1 MNNNDFKEPYG
12 CLKNESVTYLLSNPI
27 NKIGRNPLTNTIIL
41 NHNSISKEHA
51 MIEFDSKGQGYIS
64 DLFSS
69 NGTFVNDNKISSNQ
83 KLLLNEGDII
93 KFGKEQTCFKYVTN
107 KFASLKVNKN
117 INNLTIN
124 NNKLFNSANT
134 TKLMKSNID
143 PYKSVEQKNLYE
155 SQILLK
161 NNQLETIH
169 LNYNELRNEYNK
181 LYAKYDALIYYASD
195 LQKKND
201 LLETEIKQHKK
212 YINSLENTENGK
224 IINDKD
230 KIIKILQSENNFYS
244 NELKKLKECFNKP
257 DIKTQLELIVS
268 EYLLEMENYKKAN
281 DIYKEQINY
290 TDKKWNELLKENDL
304 LKEEIKII
312 NSKWNED
319 TMRFENIIREN
330 DQRLNNALLQIPMC
344 YNDFNVDKEN
354 AAKFLVK
361 EVNLYLNEKKE
372 LMDEIK
378 SYKKNIVEL
387 INENDRLKDEICQI
401 STKFQDLNV
410 KQLVEKNK
418 QLEDSL
424 FEMKQINDVN
434 KLIDYENVILSLN
447 KEITDYKATI
457 DELNHKIKMF
467 MGKN

>member
-1 MNNNDFKEPYG
+1 MNNNFKEPYG
-12 CLKNESVTYLLSNPI
+12 CLKNESITYLLPNTI

-51 MIEFDSKGQGYIS
+51 IIEFNSKGQGYIS

-69 NGTFVNDNKISSNQ
+69 NGTFVNGVKISSNQ
-83 KLLLNEGDII
+83 KFLLNEGDIL
-93 KFGKEQTCFKYVTN
+93 KFGKEPIVFKFITN
-107 KFASLKVNKN
+107 KFTSLKYVENG
-117 INNLTIN
+117 NNLTIN
-124 NNKLFNSANT
+124 NNALFNSANQERL
-134 TKLMKSNID
+134 KNNFFES
-143 PYKSVEQKNLYE
+143 YKSVEQKNLIK

-161 NNQLETIH
+161 NTQLETMN

-181 LYAKYDALIYYASD
+181 LYAKYDALIHYASD

-212 YINSLENTENGK
+212 YIYSLENTENGK
-224 IINDKD
+224 NLLNKD
-230 KIIKILQSENNFYS
+230 KIIKILQSENNFYN

-257 DIKTQLELIVS
+257 DIKTQLELIIS

-290 TDKKWNELLKENDL
+290 TDKKWTELLKENDL

-312 NSKWNED
+312 NTKWNED

-330 DQRLNNALLQIPMC
+330 DQRLNNALVQIPMC

-361 EVNLYLNEKKE
+361 EVGLYLNEKKNF
-372 LMDEIK
+372 LDEIK
-378 SYKKNIVEL
+378 LYKKQIVEL
-387 INENDRLKDEICQI
+387 INENERLKDEICQI
-401 STKFQDLNV
+401 STKFQDFNV
-410 KQLVEKNK
+410 KELIEKIK

-424 FEMKQINDVN
+424 YEMKQMNEVN
-434 KLIDYENVILSLN
+434 KSIEYENIIVTLN
-447 KEITDYKATI
+447 KEINDYKSTI
-457 DELNHKIKMF
+457 DELNQKIRNF
-467 MGKN
+467 MGE

>member
-1 MNNNDFKEPYG
+1 MNNNFKEPYG
-12 CLKNESVTYLLSNPI
+12 CLKNESITYLLPNTI

-51 MIEFDSKGQGYIS
+51 IIEFNSKGQGYIS

-69 NGTFVNDNKISSNQ
+69 NGTFVNGVKITSNQ
-83 KLLLNEGDII
+83 KLLLNEGDIL
-93 KFGKEQTCFKYVTN
+93 KFGKEPIAFKYITN
-107 KFASLKVNKN
+107 KFTSLKYVENG
-117 INNLTIN
+117 NNLAIN
-124 NNKLFNSANT
+124 SNTFFNSANEEGI
-134 TKLMKSNID
+134 KNNIFE
-143 PYKSVEQKNLYE
+143 PYKSIEQKNLIK
-155 SQILLK
+155 SQLLLK
-161 NNQLETIH
+161 NNQLETMN

-181 LYAKYDALIYYASD
+181 LYAKYDALIHYASD

-212 YINSLENTENGK
+212 YIYSLENTENGK
-224 IINDKD
+224 NILNKE
-230 KIIKILQSENNFYS
+230 KIIKILQSENNFYN

-257 DIKTQLELIVS
+257 DIKTQLELIIS

-290 TDKKWNELLKENDL
+290 TDKKWTELLKENDL

-330 DQRLNNALLQIPMC
+330 DQRLNNALVQIPMC

-361 EVNLYLNEKKE
+361 EVNLYLNEKKDF
-372 LMDEIK
+372 LDEIK
-378 SYKKNIVEL
+378 LYKKQIVEL
-387 INENDRLKDEICQI
+387 INENGRLKDEICQI
-401 STKFQDLNV
+401 STKFQDFNV
-410 KQLVEKNK
+410 KELIERIR

-424 FEMKQINDVN
+424 YEMKQMNEVN
-434 KLIDYENVILSLN
+434 KSIEYENIIVTLN
-447 KEITDYKATI
+447 KEISDYKIII
-457 DELNHKIKMF
+457 DELNQKIRNF
-467 MGKN
+467 IGEN

>member
-1 MNNNDFKEPYG
+1 MNNNNLQEPYG
-12 CLKNESVTYLLSNPI
+12 CLKNESITYLLSNTI
-27 NKIGRNPLTNTIIL
+27 NKIGRNPLTNTVIL

-51 MIEFDSKGQGYIS
+51 IIEFDSKGKGYIS

-69 NGTFVNDNKISSNQ
+69 NGTYVNGIKISSNQ
-83 KLLLNEGDII
+83 KFSLNEGDIL
-93 KFGKEQTCFKYVTN
+93 KFGKEQTCFKFITN
-107 KFASLKVNKN
+107 KFSSLRVNN
-117 INNLTIN
+117 SINNLTIN
-124 NNKLFNSANT
+124 NKLLNSLNKTQLKN
-134 TKLMKSNID
+134 NID
-143 PYKSVEQKNLYE
+143 PYKSVEQKNLYQ
-155 SQILLK
+155 SQLLLK
-161 NNQLETIH
+161 NNQLETVN

-181 LYAKYDALIYYASD
+181 LYAKYDALIHYASD

-212 YINSLENTENGK
+212 YIYSLENTENGK
-224 IINDKD
+224 IITDKE

-244 NELKKLKECFNKP
+244 NELRKLKECFNKP
-257 DIKTQLELIVS
+257 DIKTQLELIIS

-281 DIYKEQINY
+281 DIYKEQIHY
-290 TDKKWNELLKENDL
+290 TDKKWNELIKENDL
-304 LKEEIKII
+304 LKEEVKII
-312 NSKWNED
+312 NQKWNED

-378 SYKKNIVEL
+378 SYKKNVVEL

-401 STKFQDLNV
+401 SSKYQDLNV
-410 KQLVEKNK
+410 KELVEKNK

-424 FEMKQINDVN
+424 YELKQINDVN
-434 KLIDYENVILSLN
+434 KSIDYEKIILNLN
-447 KEITDYKATI
+447 KEINDYKSTN
-457 DELNHKIKMF
+457 DELNQKIKIF
-467 MGKN
+467 MGEN

>member
-1 MNNNDFKEPYG
+1 MNNNDLKEPYG
-12 CLKNESVTYLLSNPI
+12 CLKNESITYLLSNTI
-27 NKIGRNPLTNTIIL
+27 NKIGRNPLTNTVIL

-51 MIEFDSKGQGYIS
+51 IIEFDSKGQGYIS

-69 NGTFVNDNKISSNQ
+69 NGTYVNGIKISSNQ
-83 KLLLNEGDII
+83 KFSLNEGDIL
-93 KFGKEQTCFKYVTN
+93 KFGKEQTCFKFITN
-107 KFASLKVNKN
+107 KFSSLRVNN
-117 INNLTIN
+117 SINNLTIN
-124 NNKLFNSANT
+124 NKLLNSLNKTQLKN
-134 TKLMKSNID
+134 NID
-143 PYKSVEQKNLYE
+143 PYKSVEHKNLYQ
-155 SQILLK
+155 SQLLLK
-161 NNQLETIH
+161 NNQLETVN

-181 LYAKYDALIYYASD
+181 LYAKYDALIHYASD

-212 YINSLENTENGK
+212 HIYSLENTENGK
-224 IINDKD
+224 IITDKE

-244 NELKKLKECFNKP
+244 NELRKLKECFNKP
-257 DIKTQLELIVS
+257 DIKTQLELIIS

-281 DIYKEQINY
+281 DIYKEQIHY
-290 TDKKWNELLKENDL
+290 TDKKWNELIKENDL
-304 LKEEIKII
+304 LKEEVKII
-312 NSKWNED
+312 NQKWNED

-378 SYKKNIVEL
+378 SYKKNVVEL

-401 STKFQDLNV
+401 SSKYQDLNV
-410 KQLVEKNK
+410 KELVEKNK

-424 FEMKQINDVN
+424 YEMKQINDVN
-434 KLIDYENVILSLN
+434 KSIDYEKIILNLN
-447 KEITDYKATI
+447 KEINDYKSTI
-457 DELNHKIKMF
+457 DELNQKIKIF
-467 MGKN
+467 MGEN

>member
-1 MNNNDFKEPYG
+1 MNNNFKEPYG
-12 CLKNESVTYLLSNPI
+12 CLKNESITYLLPNTI

-51 MIEFDSKGQGYIS
+51 IIEFNSKGQGYIS

-69 NGTFVNDNKISSNQ
+69 NGTFVNGVKISSNQ
-83 KLLLNEGDII
+83 KFLLNEGDIL
-93 KFGKEQTCFKYVTN
+93 KFGKEPIVFKFITN
-107 KFASLKVNKN
+107 KFTSLKYVENG
-117 INNLTIN
+117 NNLTIN
-124 NNKLFNSANT
+124 NNALFNSANQERL
-134 TKLMKSNID
+134 KNNFFES
-143 PYKSVEQKNLYE
+143 YKSVEQKNLIK

-161 NNQLETIH
+161 NTQLETMN

-181 LYAKYDALIYYASD
+181 LYAKYDALIHYASD

-212 YINSLENTENGK
+212 YIYSLENTENGK
-224 IINDKD
+224 NLLNKD
-230 KIIKILQSENNFYS
+230 KIIKILQSENNFYN

-257 DIKTQLELIVS
+257 DIKTQLELIIS
-268 EYLLEMENYKKAN
+268 EYLSEMENYKKAN

-290 TDKKWNELLKENDL
+290 TDKKWTELLKENDL

-312 NSKWNED
+312 NTKWNED

-330 DQRLNNALLQIPMC
+330 DQRLNNGLVQIPMC

-361 EVNLYLNEKKE
+361 EVGLYLNEKKNF
-372 LMDEIK
+372 LDEIK
-378 SYKKNIVEL
+378 LYKKQIVEL
-387 INENDRLKDEICQI
+387 INENERLKDEICQI
-401 STKFQDLNV
+401 STKFQDFNV
-410 KQLVEKNK
+410 KELIEKIK

-424 FEMKQINDVN
+424 YEMKQMNEVN
-434 KLIDYENVILSLN
+434 KSIEYENIIVTLN
-447 KEITDYKATI
+447 KEINDYKSTI
-457 DELNHKIKMF
+457 DELNQKIRNF
-467 MGKN
+467 MGE

>member
-1 MNNNDFKEPYG
+1 MTNNLKEPFG
-12 CLKNESVTYLLSNPI
+12 CLKNDSITYLLPNSI

-51 MIEFDSKGQGYIS
+51 IIEFGSNGIGYIS

-69 NGTFVNDNKISSNQ
+69 NGTFVNNVKISSNQ
-83 KLLLNEGDII
+83 KYSLNDGDIL
-93 KFGKEQTCFKYVTN
+93 KFGKEPIMFKFITN
-107 KFASLKVNKN
+107 KIYNSNEA
-117 INNLTIN
+117 INN
-124 NNKLFNSANT
+124 KMFNSMNDNGIKKT
-134 TKLMKSNID
+134 FME
-143 PYKSVEQKNLYE
+143 PYKSVEQKNMFE
-155 SQILLK
+155 SQLLIK
-161 NNQLETIH
+161 NNQLETAH

-181 LYAKYDALIYYASD
+181 LYAKYDALIHYASD

-224 IINDKD
+224 NLINKE
-230 KIIKILQSENNFYS
+230 KIIKILQSENNYYN

-257 DIKTQLELIVS
+257 DIKTQLELIIS
-268 EYLLEMENYKKAN
+268 DYLLEMENYKKAN
-281 DIYKEQINY
+281 DIYKEQITY

-330 DQRLNNALLQIPMC
+330 DQRLNNALVQIPQC

-372 LMDEIK
+372 LLDEIK
-378 SYKKNIVEL
+378 LNKRQIVEL
-387 INENDRLKDEICQI
+387 MNENDRLKDEICQI
-401 STKFQDLNV
+401 STKLQDLNV
-410 KQLVEKNK
+410 KGLIEKNK

-424 FEMKQINDVN
+424 FEMKQLNDAS
-434 KLIDYENVILSLN
+434 KAIEYENIILSLN
-447 KEITDYKATI
+447 KEISDYKNTV
-457 DELNHKIKMF
+457 DELNQKFRTFI
-467 MGKN
+467 GKD